1 VPGLQSDD
9 FAPHHS
15 AVRRIGVI
23 FALIVLAGCSSTT
36 GPSKYGAQYLR
47 ITAPANNALT
57 RFQDQLSSLGKD
69 APRSDVAKAATPLIS
84 TLQAID
90 RDLGRAPWPPGV
102 DTDIKA
108 EVVADSAIIADLSVA
123 GAQPHWEDQLRADE
137 AKASDK
143 ARIVRSD
150 LHLER
155 G

>member
-1 VPGLQSDD
+1 
-9 FAPHHS
+9 
-15 AVRRIGVI
+15 VRRIGLI

-47 ITAPANNALT
+47 ITAPANSALT
-57 RFQDQLSSLGKD
+57 RFQSELSSLGND
-69 APRSDVAKAATPLIS
+69 PQRSDAAKAAAPLIS
-84 TLQAID
+84 TLRTID
-90 RDLGRAPWPPGV
+90 RDLGRAAWPPGV
-102 DTDIKA
+102 GSDVKA

-123 GAQPHWEDQLRADE
+123 GAQANWEDQLHSDE